1 MSFIKNNIKDLLP
14 SSTLLINEMCKE
26 LSKSGRTIYQFGFGQ
41 SPFPVP
47 EKIVSALKLNAH
59 QKDYLPSKGLLEL
72 RKSIAG
78 FLTKKGYHN
87 LSHENIIIGPGS
99 KELMFL
105 LQVAF
110 DGEVVLPVPSWVSYA
125 PQAIIAKNKF
135 HWVQTEKETNW
146 HISPEHIDKVA
157 SQIESKNKLIILNS
171 PNNPSGTNIHL
182 LKELGEVFTKHN
194 FTVLSDEIYSELYFK
209 DNYKSISHFHENTI
223 VSSSLS
229 KWAGAGGWRVGYF
242 AVPNN
247 LIEIFEKLAVLG
259 TETFSAVSAPTQFAA
274 ITAYEEDFT
283 EYLTKSKKIL
293 HVIAHYVYEQLSQLD
308 IDMIEPEGG
317 FYLMPDFTRML
328 SKQFKS
334 SKDFCKTLLDE
345 NGVAVLPGS
354 DFGFPIEK
362 LIFRLSYVD
371 FNGTEFLKVSEED
384 ITEENLSKY
393 APKIIQGVKEIIK
406 FAKKYSQI

>member
-1 MSFIKNNIKDLLP
+1 MSLTKQNLKDLLP
-14 SSTLLINEMCKE
+14 SSTLLINEICKE
-26 LSKSGRTIYQFGFGQ
+26 LTSKGKTVYQFGFGQ

-47 EKIVSALKLNAH
+47 DSIVQALKNNAH

-72 RKSIAG
+72 RKSISN
-78 FLTKKGYHN
+78 FLTNKGYKN
-87 LSHENIIIGPGS
+87 LNHENIIIGPGS

-110 DGEVVLPVPSWVSYA
+110 DGEIILPVPSWVSYA
-125 PQAIIAKNKF
+125 PQAIIAKNKY
-135 HWVQTEKETNW
+135 HWIQTDKNTNW
-146 HISPEHIDKVA
+146 HISPEHIDKIA
-157 SQIESKNKLIILNS
+157 SQIESENKLIILNS

-242 AVPNN
+242 AVPNS

-259 TETFSAVSAPTQFAA
+259 TETFSAVSAPSQFAA
-274 ITAYEEDFT
+274 ITAYRDDHSK
-283 EYLTKSKKIL
+283 YLEKVKKIL
-293 HVIAHYVYEQLSQLD
+293 HLIAHYVYEQLKQENVE
-308 IDMIEPEGG
+308 MIEPEGG
-317 FYLMPDFTRML
+317 FYLMPDFTKLL
-328 SKQFKS
+328 SHKFKN
-334 SKDFCKTLLDE
+334 SKAFCKTLLDE
-345 NGVAVLPGS
+345 TGVAVLPGS
-354 DFGFPIEK
+354 DFGFSHDK

-371 FNGTEFLKVSEED
+371 FNGSKFLEADDDE
-384 ITEENLSKY
+384 IIEENLRKF
-393 APKIIQGVKEIIK
+393 APKIVDGVQQIIN
-406 FAKKYSQI
+406 FTKKYK

>member
-1 MSFIKNNIKDLLP
+1 MSFIKENIKDLLP

-135 HWVQTEKETNW
+135 HWVQTEKKTNW

-308 IDMIEPEGG
+308 IDVIEPEGG
-317 FYLMPDFTRML
+317 FYLMPDFTRIL

-371 FNGTEFLKVSEED
+371 FNGTEFLKVSEEE
-384 ITEENLSKY
+384 ITEENLSKH

-406 FAKKYSQI
+406 FAKKYGQN

>member
-1 MSFIKNNIKDLLP
+1 MSLTKQNLKDLLP
-14 SSTLLINEMCKE
+14 SSTLLINEICKD
-26 LSKSGRTIYQFGFGQ
+26 LTSKGKTVYQFGFGQ

-47 EKIVSALKLNAH
+47 DSIVQALKNNAH

-72 RKSIAG
+72 RKSISN
-78 FLTKKGYHN
+78 FLTNKGYKN
-87 LSHENIIIGPGS
+87 LNHENIIIGPGS

-110 DGEVVLPVPSWVSYA
+110 DGEIILPVPSWVSYA
-125 PQAIIAKNKF
+125 PQAIIAKNKY
-135 HWVQTEKETNW
+135 HWIQTDKNTNW
-146 HISPEHIDKVA
+146 HISPEHIDKIA
-157 SQIESKNKLIILNS
+157 SQIESENKLIILNS

-242 AVPNN
+242 AVPNS

-259 TETFSAVSAPTQFAA
+259 TETFSAVSAPSQFAA
-274 ITAYEEDFT
+274 ITAYKDDHSK
-283 EYLTKSKKIL
+283 YLEKVKKIL
-293 HVIAHYVYEQLSQLD
+293 HLIAHYVYEQLKQENVE
-308 IDMIEPEGG
+308 MIEPEGG
-317 FYLMPDFTRML
+317 FYLMPDFTKLL
-328 SKQFKS
+328 SHKFKN
-334 SKDFCKTLLDE
+334 SKAFCKTLLDE
-345 NGVAVLPGS
+345 TGVAVLPGS
-354 DFGFPIEK
+354 DFGFSHDK

-371 FNGTEFLKVSEED
+371 FDGSKFLSASDEQ
-384 ITEENLSKY
+384 ITEENLYKF
-393 APKIIQGVKEIIK
+393 APKIVDGVQQIVN
-406 FAKKYSQI
+406 FTKKYK

>member
-1 MSFIKNNIKDLLP
+1 MSLTKQNLKDLLP
-14 SSTLLINEMCKE
+14 SSTLLINEICKD
-26 LSKSGRTIYQFGFGQ
+26 LTSKGKTVYQFGFGQ

-47 EKIVSALKLNAH
+47 GSIVQALKNNAH

-72 RKSIAG
+72 RKSISN
-78 FLTKKGYHN
+78 FLTNKGYKN
-87 LSHENIIIGPGS
+87 LNHENIIIGPGS

-110 DGEVVLPVPSWVSYA
+110 DGEIILPVPSWVSYA
-125 PQAIIAKNKF
+125 PQAIIAKNKY
-135 HWVQTEKETNW
+135 HWIQTDKNTNW

-157 SQIESKNKLIILNS
+157 SQIESENKLIILNS

-242 AVPNN
+242 AVPNS

-259 TETFSAVSAPTQFAA
+259 TETFSAVSAPSQFAA
-274 ITAYEEDFT
+274 ITAYRDDHSK
-283 EYLTKSKKIL
+283 YLEKVKKIL
-293 HVIAHYVYEQLSQLD
+293 HLIAHYVYEQLKQENVE
-308 IDMIEPEGG
+308 MIEPEGG
-317 FYLMPDFTRML
+317 FYLMPDFTKLL
-328 SKQFKS
+328 SHKFKN
-334 SKDFCKTLLDE
+334 SKAFCKTLLDE
-345 NGVAVLPGS
+345 TGVAVLPGS
-354 DFGFPIEK
+354 DFGFSHDK

-371 FNGTEFLKVSEED
+371 FNGSKFLEADDDE
-384 ITEENLSKY
+384 IIEENLSKF
-393 APKIIQGVKEIIK
+393 APKIVDGVQQIIN
-406 FAKKYSQI
+406 FTKKYK

>member
-1 MSFIKNNIKDLLP
+1 MSLTKQNLKDLLP
-14 SSTLLINEMCKE
+14 SSTLLINEICKD
-26 LSKSGRTIYQFGFGQ
+26 LTSKGKTVYQFGFGQ

-47 EKIVSALKLNAH
+47 DSIVQALKNNAH

-72 RKSIAG
+72 RKSISN
-78 FLTKKGYHN
+78 FLTNKGYKN
-87 LSHENIIIGPGS
+87 LNHENIIIGPGS

-110 DGEVVLPVPSWVSYA
+110 DGEIILPVPSWVSYA
-125 PQAIIAKNKF
+125 PQAIIAKNKY
-135 HWVQTEKETNW
+135 HWIQTDKNTNW
-146 HISPEHIDKVA
+146 HISPEHIDKIA
-157 SQIESKNKLIILNS
+157 SQIESENKLIILNS

-242 AVPNN
+242 AVPNS

-259 TETFSAVSAPTQFAA
+259 TETFSAVSAPSQFAA
-274 ITAYEEDFT
+274 ITAYKDDHSK
-283 EYLTKSKKIL
+283 YLEKVKKIL
-293 HVIAHYVYEQLSQLD
+293 HLIAHYVYEQLKQENVE
-308 IDMIEPEGG
+308 MIEPEGG
-317 FYLMPDFTRML
+317 FYLMPDFTKLL
-328 SKQFKS
+328 SHKFKN
-334 SKDFCKTLLDE
+334 SKAFCKTLLDE
-345 NGVAVLPGS
+345 TGVAVLPGS
-354 DFGFPIEK
+354 DFGFSHDK

-371 FNGTEFLKVSEED
+371 FDGSKFLKADDHE
-384 ITEENLSKY
+384 IIEENLSKF
-393 APKIIQGVKEIIK
+393 APKIVDGVQQIVN
-406 FAKKYSQI
+406 FTKKYK

>member
-1 MSFIKNNIKDLLP
+1 MSLTKQNLKDLLP
-14 SSTLLINEMCKE
+14 SSTLLINEICKD
-26 LSKSGRTIYQFGFGQ
+26 LTSKGKTVYQFGFGQ

-47 EKIVSALKLNAH
+47 DSIVQALKNNAH

-72 RKSIAG
+72 RKSISN
-78 FLTKKGYHN
+78 FLTNKGYKN
-87 LSHENIIIGPGS
+87 LNHENIIIGPGS

-110 DGEVVLPVPSWVSYA
+110 DGEIILPVPSWVSYA
-125 PQAIIAKNKF
+125 PQAIIAKNKY
-135 HWVQTEKETNW
+135 HWIQTDKSTNW
-146 HISPEHIDKVA
+146 HISPEHIDKIA
-157 SQIESKNKLIILNS
+157 SQIESENKLIILNS

-242 AVPNN
+242 AVPNS

-259 TETFSAVSAPTQFAA
+259 TETFSAVSAPSQFAA
-274 ITAYEEDFT
+274 ITAYKDDHSK
-283 EYLTKSKKIL
+283 YLEKVKKIL
-293 HVIAHYVYEQLSQLD
+293 HLIAHYVYEQLKQENVE
-308 IDMIEPEGG
+308 MIEPEGG
-317 FYLMPDFTRML
+317 FYLMPDFTKLL
-328 SKQFKS
+328 SHKFKN
-334 SKDFCKTLLDE
+334 SKAFCKTLLDE
-345 NGVAVLPGS
+345 TGVAVLPGS
-354 DFGFPIEK
+354 DFGFSHDK

-371 FNGTEFLKVSEED
+371 FDGSKFLNASDEQ
-384 ITEENLSKY
+384 ITEENLYKF
-393 APKIIQGVKEIIK
+393 APKIVDGVQQIVN
-406 FAKKYSQI
+406 FTKKYK

>member
-1 MSFIKNNIKDLLP
+1 MSFIKENIKDLLP

-26 LSKSGRTIYQFGFGQ
+26 MSKAGKTIYQFGFGQ

-47 EKIVSALKLNAH
+47 EKIVEALKVNAH
-59 QKDYLPSKGLLEL
+59 QKDYLPSKGLFEL

-78 FLTKKGYHN
+78 FLTRKGYEN
-87 LSHENIIIGPGS
+87 LNHENIIIGPGS

-110 DGEVVLPVPSWVSYA
+110 DGEVILPVPSWVSYA
-125 PQAIIAKNKF
+125 PQAIIAKNKY
-135 HWVQTEKETNW
+135 HWIQTEKETNW
-146 HISPEHIDKVA
+146 HISPEHIDQIA
-157 SQIESKNKLIILNS
+157 SKIESKNKLIILNS

-194 FTVLSDEIYSELYFK
+194 ITVLSDEIYSELYFK

-274 ITAYEEDFT
+274 ITAYEEDHS
-283 EYLTKSKKIL
+283 EYLNKSKKIL
-293 HVIAHYVYEQLSQLD
+293 HVIAHYVYEQLKQLD
-308 IDMIEPEGG
+308 VDMIEPEGG

-328 SKQFKS
+328 HKKFKN

-345 NGVAVLPGS
+345 AGVAVLPGS

-371 FNGTEFLKVSEED
+371 FNGAEFLKVTDTD
-384 ITEENLSKY
+384 ITEENLPKY
-393 APKIIQGVKEIIK
+393 APKIVDGVQQIIN
-406 FAKKYSQI
+406 FAKKYA

>member
-1 MSFIKNNIKDLLP
+1 MSLTKQNLKDLLP
-14 SSTLLINEMCKE
+14 SSTLLINEICKD
-26 LSKSGRTIYQFGFGQ
+26 LTNKGKRVYQFGFGQ

-47 EKIVSALKLNAH
+47 ESIVQALKDNAH

-72 RKSIAG
+72 RKAISN
-78 FLTKKGYHN
+78 FLTNKGYKN
-87 LSHENIIIGPGS
+87 LNHENIIIGPGS

-105 LQVAF
+105 LQVVF
-110 DGEVVLPVPSWVSYA
+110 DGEVILPVPSWVSYA
-125 PQAIIAKNKF
+125 PQAIIAKNKY
-135 HWVQTEKETNW
+135 HWIQTEKETNW
-146 HISPEHIDKVA
+146 HISPEHIDRIA
-157 SQIESKNKLIILNS
+157 SKIECKNKLIILNS

-182 LKELGEVFTKHN
+182 LRELGEVFTKHN
-194 FTVLSDEIYSELYFK
+194 ITVLSDEIYSELYFK
-209 DNYKSISHFHENTI
+209 DNYKSIAHFHENTI

-274 ITAYEEDFT
+274 ITAYHGDHS
-283 EYLTKSKKIL
+283 EYLGKSKKIL
-293 HVIAHYVYEQLSQLD
+293 HIIAHYVYEQLKQLD
-308 IDMIEPEGG
+308 VDMIEPEGG

-328 SKQFKS
+328 NKKFKS

-345 NGVAVLPGS
+345 TGVAVLPGS

-371 FNGTEFLKVSEED
+371 FNGAEFLKVNSSD
-384 ITEENLSKY
+384 ITEESLPKY
-393 APKIIQGVKEIIK
+393 APKIVDGVQQIIN
-406 FAKKYSQI
+406 FAKKYA

>member
-1 MSFIKNNIKDLLP
+1 MSLTKQNLKDLLP
-14 SSTLLINEMCKE
+14 SSTLLINEICKE
-26 LSKSGRTIYQFGFGQ
+26 LTSKGKTVYQFGFGQ

-47 EKIVSALKLNAH
+47 DSIVQALKNNAH

-72 RKSIAG
+72 RKSISN
-78 FLTKKGYHN
+78 FLTNKGYKN
-87 LSHENIIIGPGS
+87 LNHENIIIGPGS

-110 DGEVVLPVPSWVSYA
+110 DGEIILPVPSWVSYA
-125 PQAIIAKNKF
+125 PQAIIAKNKY
-135 HWVQTEKETNW
+135 HWIQTDKNTNW
-146 HISPEHIDKVA
+146 HISPEHIDKIA
-157 SQIESKNKLIILNS
+157 SQIESENKLIILNS

-242 AVPNN
+242 AVPNS

-259 TETFSAVSAPTQFAA
+259 TETFSAVSAPSQFAA
-274 ITAYEEDFT
+274 ITAYRDNHSK
-283 EYLTKSKKIL
+283 YLEKVKKIL
-293 HVIAHYVYEQLSQLD
+293 HLIAHYVYEQLKQENVE
-308 IDMIEPEGG
+308 MIEPEGG
-317 FYLMPDFTRML
+317 FYLMPDFTKLL
-328 SKQFKS
+328 SHKFKN
-334 SKDFCKTLLDE
+334 SKAFCKTLLDE
-345 NGVAVLPGS
+345 TGVAVLPGS
-354 DFGFPIEK
+354 DFGFSHDK

-371 FNGTEFLKVSEED
+371 FNGSKFLEADDDE
-384 ITEENLSKY
+384 IIEENLSKF
-393 APKIIQGVKEIIK
+393 APKIVDGVQQIIN
-406 FAKKYSQI
+406 FTKKYK

>member
-1 MSFIKNNIKDLLP
+1 MSLTKQNLKDLLP
-14 SSTLLINEMCKE
+14 SSTLLINEICKD
-26 LSKSGRTIYQFGFGQ
+26 LTSKGKTVYQFGFGQ

-47 EKIVSALKLNAH
+47 GSIVQALKNNAH

-72 RKSIAG
+72 RKSISN
-78 FLTKKGYHN
+78 FLTNKGYKN
-87 LSHENIIIGPGS
+87 LNHENIIIGPGS

-110 DGEVVLPVPSWVSYA
+110 DGEIILPVPSWVSYA
-125 PQAIIAKNKF
+125 PQAIIAKNKY
-135 HWVQTEKETNW
+135 HWIQTDKNTNW
-146 HISPEHIDKVA
+146 HISPEHIDKIA
-157 SQIESKNKLIILNS
+157 SQIESENKLIILNS

-242 AVPNN
+242 AVPNS

-259 TETFSAVSAPTQFAA
+259 TETFSAVSAPSQFAA
-274 ITAYEEDFT
+274 ITAYKDDHSK
-283 EYLTKSKKIL
+283 YLEKVKKIL
-293 HVIAHYVYEQLSQLD
+293 HLIAHYVYEQLKQENVE
-308 IDMIEPEGG
+308 MIEPEGG
-317 FYLMPDFTRML
+317 FYLMPDFTKLL
-328 SKQFKS
+328 SHKFKN
-334 SKDFCKTLLDE
+334 SKAFCKTLLDE
-345 NGVAVLPGS
+345 TGVAVLPGS
-354 DFGFPIEK
+354 DFGFSHDK

-371 FNGTEFLKVSEED
+371 FDGSKFLEADDHE
-384 ITEENLSKY
+384 IIEENLSKF
-393 APKIIQGVKEIIK
+393 APKIVDGVQQIVN
-406 FAKKYSQI
+406 FTKKYK